1 MKQISTPPGALKFR
15 LVAIVILVI
24 IFMLAFLN
32 YTNGIS
38 IALEKTSIQQTKNII
53 NSTLAVV
60 FATYTVKGEL
70 ERLNEVNGG
79 NPFEYLE
86 RYSQVPATYQG
97 EISDDSLQENVP
109 GWYYDRANGLAIYKP
124 FYDDNLYRFTI
135 VLEYL
140 DTNNSGDFEADFD
153 EFRHLSFK
161 QLRQQG
167 GETAGVVSGALY

>member
-24 IFMLAFLN
+24 IFMLVFLN

-38 IALEKTSIQQTKNII
+38 ASFEKTSVQQTKNII

-70 ERLNEVNGG
+70 DRLNEVDGG

-86 RYSQVPATYQG
+86 EYGQLPASYQG
-97 EISDDSLQENVP
+97 EIDIDDLKDSSP
-109 GWYYDRANGLAIYKP
+109 GWYYNRANGQVLYKP
-124 FYDDNLYRFTI
+124 LYDDQVYYFTI
-135 VLEYL
+135 VLDYL
-140 DTNNSGDFEADFD
+140 DVDNSGGFEANTD
-153 EFRHLSFK
+153 EYRRLSLK
-161 QLRQQG
+161 QLPQQ
-167 GETAGVVSGALY
+167 